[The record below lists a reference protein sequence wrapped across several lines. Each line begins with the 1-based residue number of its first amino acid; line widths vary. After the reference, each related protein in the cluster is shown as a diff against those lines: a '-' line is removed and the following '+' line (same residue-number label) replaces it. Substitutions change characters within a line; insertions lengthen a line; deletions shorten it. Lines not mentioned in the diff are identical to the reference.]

1 MNAFLTDVRNTVAPA
16 RRSKDGLLP
25 PLLVALTA
33 VTGLVDAFSY
43 LVLGHVF
50 VANMTG
56 NVVFLAFA
64 LAGTGGFSALAS
76 LVAIACFAAGA
87 LAAGRLARRLPGRER
102 LLGVTAAIQAVLL
115 GAAVIMAALT
125 APPLPTQPLA
135 AGPRYALIVVLSAA
149 MGAQNATA
157 RKLAVPDL
165 TTTVLTL
172 TITGVA
178 ADSPVAGAT
187 GAHAARRLISVAA
200 MLLGALLGALLVIH
214 VHIVWPLVIALLIL
228 VAVTLRSFV
237 RPGNLS
243 SGEVT
248 ADRVP
253 AP

>member
-1 MNAFLTDVRNTVAPA
+1 
-16 RRSKDGLLP
+16 
-25 PLLVALTA
+25 
-33 VTGLVDAFSY
+33 
-43 LVLGHVF
+43 

-64 LAGTGGFSALAS
+64 LAGTGGFSVLAS

-87 LAAGRLARRLPGRER
+87 LAAGRLGRPLAGRRER

-135 AGPRYALIVVLSAA
+135 AGLRYALIVVLSAA